1 MIGFLKGNFLGN
13 DGESMMIDVGG
24 VGYSVVPSA
33 SVRGKGFS
41 SGSPISLYIHTH
53 VRENELKLFGF
64 SSLEERQIFELLLT
78 VSGVGPKTA
87 LAIVSIGGPNEVRR
101 AIGTADVDH
110 FTAIP
115 GVGKKTSQRII
126 VDLKSKIGG
135 VGELDLAS
143 DTSGSSE
150 LAAALKSMGFV
161 SEEMKEAVKKVD
173 KKKKLEDQIR
183 QALQAIR

>member
-1 MIGFLKGNFLGN
+1 MV
-13 DGESMMIDVGG
+13 DVGG

-33 SVRGKGFS
+33 SVRGKSLSTGL
-41 SGSPISLYIHTH
+41 PLSLYIHTH

-64 SSLEERQIFELLLT
+64 STLEERQIFELLLT

-87 LAIVSIGGPNEVRR
+87 LSIVSAGGPNEVRR

-110 FTAIP
+110 FTSIP

-135 VGELDLAS
+135 IGELDLSS
-143 DTSGSSE
+143 DKSGSTE
-150 LAAALKSMGFV
+150 LFVALKSMGFL
-161 SEEMKEAVKKVD
+161 SEEIKEVLKKVD
-173 KKKKLEDQIR
+173 KSMKLENQIK
-183 QALQAIR
+183 QALKQLG

>member
-13 DGESMMIDVGG
+13 DGVTAMINVGG

-33 SVRGKGFS
+33 SVRGKNLS
-41 SGSPISLYIHTH
+41 IGSPLSLYIHTH

-64 SSLEERQIFELLLT
+64 SSLEERQIFELLLS

-87 LAIVSIGGPNEVRR
+87 LAIVSAGGPNEVRR
-101 AIGTADVDH
+101 AIGTADVEH
-110 FTAIP
+110 FTSIP

-135 VGELDLAS
+135 IGELDLSS
-143 DTSGSSE
+143 DKSE
-150 LAAALKSMGFV
+150 STELLAALRSMGFR
-161 SEEMKEAVKKVD
+161 SEEMKEVVKKVD
-173 KKKKLEDQIR
+173 KEKSLEEQIK
-183 QALQAIR
+183 QALKKMS